1 MKKILKKIFNIVL
14 HVLVA
19 IAFCCFIVLPF
30 LHNAIDKTLGQWLW
44 YPSLV
49 IFLVYSFIPNKKIK
63 KQSKYV
69 QISSSGGILQLLF
82 IISGIFVI
90 NYYDTGYNWYWFA
103 FALIAISIP
112 IGCVTVKA
120 WAESKDTY
128 STEQVKA
135 ANVRLGKYIMFYW
148 LLDLFYMA
156 CFNQWLVLQFIFG
169 GLAMLI
175 VFYSLTVA
183 FLSESKTNK
192 WLLLTDFLLGIGLT
206 VYLIYIIPNDSLQ
219 EILIPIISAVYGG
232 LLTLVGVAW
241 TIKSNNKDRKADL
254 ERIENERKDD
264 ERKKLIPYLR
274 LTAPE
279 YAEGAINTHFGQ
291 GLDFDKQQDLDKLTN
306 NKFYCYKINDFPIKN
321 LSKDC
326 IIIESIV
333 VDGEEHIFYGDKL
346 VESGKSIWIK
356 TTENWYVNS
365 ANILKSIQL
374 KCVDLIGN
382 SYLLNCKFQYDYPH
396 GFCQVETEIDGV
408 IYKGWNIEYSI
419 ARIEL
424 PYFVQKKV

>member
-1 MKKILKKIFNIVL
+1 MKKILKKSFNIAW

-19 IAFCCFIVLPF
+19 IAFCGFIVLPF

-44 YPSLV
+44 YPCLV
-49 IFLVYSFIPNKKIK
+49 VFLVYSFIPNKKMK
-63 KQSKYV
+63 EQSKFV
-69 QISSSGGILQLLF
+69 QISSSGGIVQLLF
-82 IISGIFVI
+82 IISGIFAI

-103 FALIAISIP
+103 FALIAVSIP

-120 WAESKDTY
+120 WAESKNTY

-156 CFNQWLVLQFIFG
+156 CFNQWLVLQFVFG

-206 VYLIYIIPNDSLQ
+206 VYLIYIIPNDGLQ

-254 ERIENERKDD
+254 ERIENERKEE
-264 ERKKLIPYLR
+264 ERKKAKPLFTFNMFDHIPNVKDGRKLCV
-274 LTAPE
+274 T
-279 YAEGAINTHFGQ
+279 I
-291 GLDFDKQQDLDKLTN
+291 DDLN
-306 NKFYCYKINDFPIKN
+306 
-321 LSKDC
+321 KDC
-326 IIIESIV
+326 SVHAEIENSDKSSFEIKRLYHDKKWYELNGNTVILPNSKVLFAFNFNDVFDMYLEV
-333 VDGEEHIFYGDKL
+333 VDSLGYTYYYELKVLHLVIGKGDKFFHTIR
-346 VESGKSIWIK
+346 EIK
-356 TTENWYVNS
+356 EISTNVLKEKG
-365 ANILKSIQL
+365 ILQITQ
-374 KCVDLIGN
+374 D
-382 SYLLNCKFQYDYPH
+382 
-396 GFCQVETEIDGV
+396 
-408 IYKGWNIEYSI
+408 
-419 ARIEL
+419 
-424 PYFVQKKV
+424 